1 MRPLHHQ
8 GLTTLTF
15 LAVAASGH
23 AQAESLRCNGQ
34 SSSEGDTRLSVL
46 YKCGQPLLADHIC
59 APVLHAPSQQV
70 VPGAWVGVAVP
81 CTPIEQ
87 WVYDRGP
94 GNLMATVRFRA
105 GVVQS
110 ISYGRAPQ

>member
-1 MRPLHHQ
+1 MRTLPHH

-15 LAVAASGH
+15 LAGLACH

-46 YKCGQPLLADHIC
+46 YKCGQPLLTDHVC
-59 APVLHAPSQQV
+59 APVLHAPSQQF

-81 CTPIEQ
+81 CQTVEQ

-94 GNLMATVRFRA
+94 GNLMATVRFRG

-110 ISYGRAPQ
+110 ISYGRGPQ